1 MRHLNSGRKLNRT
14 ASHRR
19 ALMSNMA
26 TSLIISDEKRIKTT
40 EAKAKELRP
49 YVEKLISR
57 ACKAQQ
63 MEGPAGLH
71 ARRVVARLIKSKQAV
86 QELFDAIAPAMGDR
100 PGGYT
105 RVVKLG
111 TRRGDGARTAIIE
124 LVDFAAERD
133 GAYSSG
139 RSKKSRQAAEESMIE
154 QTIGS
159 AVEAMENAGDAV
171 EEAVEDIT
179 DTVEEVVEEVAE
191 KVDEVVSD
199 NDESNEES
207 TDDSEEDKK

>member
-71 ARRVVARLIKSKQAV
+71 ARRVVARQIRNKAAV
-86 QELFDAIAPAMGDR
+86 EELFESIAPAIGDR

-111 TRRGDGARTAIIE
+111 TRRGDGARTAVIE
-124 LVDFAAERD
+124 LVDFHTERD
-133 GAYSSG
+133 GAFSSG
-139 RSKKSRQAAEESMIE
+139 RSKKARQAAEESMIE
-154 QTIGS
+154 QTIGT
-159 AVEAMENAGDAV
+159 AVEAMEQAQETA
-171 EEAVEDIT
+171 EEA
-179 DTVEEVVEEVAE
+179 VEEVVETVEE
-191 KVDEVVSD
+191 KVEAIVDTEEATD
-199 NDESNEES
+199 DAAES
-207 TDDSEEDKK
+207 TDEQSEEETK